1 MTTPHTPASAGPAG
15 WSRAAQPGPSPAG
28 AALGF
33 AADLPDIV
41 ITPAHPASR
50 DGQPDI
56 VFELREGTG
65 SAAVLPVFSTVQRL
79 VQALGGAQPW
89 VALPLQRLRELA
101 ERGGVHLVLLDPEV
115 EPGAWRWQA
124 SDLERFEE
132 SSG

>member
-1 MTTPHTPASAGPAG
+1 MT
-15 WSRAAQPGPSPAG
+15 
-28 AALGF
+28 
-33 AADLPDIV
+33 
-41 ITPAHPASR
+41 
-50 DGQPDI
+50 
-56 VFELREGTG
+56 
-65 SAAVLPVFSTVQRL
+65 VLPVFSTTARL

-89 VALPLQRLRELA
+89 VALPLHRLRELA